1 MQVDATTHVLP
12 DGVIVHTNHS
22 CEPNCVVRIR
32 AGEREIVIE
41 ALRALAVGEEL
52 TVDYDTFEY
61 EVEHL
66 GGPCRCGAAKCR
78 GRVTGYKH
86 LSAEVKARCSAMVA
100 DYLRAMDAEVPL
112 PYGA

>member
-1 MQVDATTHVLP
+1 
-12 DGVIVHTNHS
+12 
-22 CEPNCVVRIR
+22 
-32 AGEREIVIE
+32 
-41 ALRALAVGEEL
+41 L

-66 GGPCRCGAAKCR
+66 GGPCRCGAAACR

-86 LSAEVKARCSAMVA
+86 LSAEVKARCSGLVA
-100 DYLRAMDAEVPL
+100 DYLRAMDTEVPL